1 MRFKEFVVKVGYPAD
16 LDITQRDIANA
27 LEDFCEVNDCT
38 VEVKE
43 TPQITEEQLDG
54 MAIYN
59 ACAEGYDDNSE
70 DENNF
75 RIGYEAGFRE
85 AEKIIKHD

>member
-1 MRFKEFVVKVGYPAD
+1 MRFKEFVVRVGYPAD

-27 LEDFCEVNDCT
+27 LDDFCEVNDCT

-59 ACAEGYDDNSE
+59 ACSEGYDDNSE
-70 DENNF
+70 DENIF
-75 RIGYEAGFRE
+75 RIGYEVGYRE
-85 AEKIIKHD
+85 AERIIKHH

>member
-1 MRFKEFVVKVGYPAD
+1 MRFKEFVVRVGYPAD

-27 LEDFCEVNDCT
+27 LDEFCEVNDCT

-54 MAIYN
+54 MAI
-59 ACAEGYDDNSE
+59 
-70 DENNF
+70 
-75 RIGYEAGFRE
+75 
-85 AEKIIKHD
+85 